1 MWIIFAAAVV
11 PGLLLLYYVYSKDF
25 NPEPKRMIWKGFLYG
40 AISVFVSTL
49 ISGPAEMS

>member
-25 NPEPKRMIWKGFLYG
+25 NP
-40 AISVFVSTL
+40 VFSHIVYNKTEGSNIKTRK
-49 ISGPAEMS
+49 